1 MGGLESLSGVMG
13 LIAVVFL
20 IVVSIAWTLLP
31 FAMFGLKPLLRDLL
45 AETRRS
51 NQLLEALAR
60 HQGIGSAQQPPSQPV
75 VDPRNG

>member
-1 MGGLESLSGVMG
+1 MGEFESLSGIMG
-13 LIAVVFL
+13 LIVMIFLVVL
-20 IVVSIAWTLLP
+20 AIAWTLLP

-60 HQGIGSAQQPPSQPV
+60 SKALETS
-75 VDPRNG
+75 DRDR